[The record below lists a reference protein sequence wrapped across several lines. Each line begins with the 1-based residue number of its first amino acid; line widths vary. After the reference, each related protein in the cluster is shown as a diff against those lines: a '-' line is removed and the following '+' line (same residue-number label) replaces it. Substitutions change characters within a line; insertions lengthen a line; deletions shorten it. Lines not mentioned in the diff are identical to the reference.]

1 MIIAIDG
8 PSASGKSTTA
18 KGVSKR
24 LGFTHLD
31 TGAMYRAVTLGIN
44 KSNIRLSDYNKV
56 NDYLNCLKINFDKN
70 NHIWLNGE
78 DVSNLIRTVDISS
91 KVSMVSAIPEVR
103 NKMVEIQR
111 SIAGDNDC
119 VLEGRDIGTVVFPDA
134 EYKFFLIADIIV
146 RAKRRLSE
154 LKNSD
159 QTITLDQIIANI
171 RNRDE
176 LDSSRQH
183 SPLQRAKDAIL
194 IDTSH
199 ITIEQQVE
207 KIVEIVNQQ

>member
-119 VLEGRDIGTVVFPDA
+119 VLEGRDIGTVVFPEA

>member
-31 TGAMYRAVTLGIN
+31 TGAMYRAVTLGMN
-44 KSNIRLSDYNKV
+44 KSNIRLSDYKKV

-70 NHIWLNGE
+70 NRVWLNGE

-91 KVSMVSAIPEVR
+91 KVSMVSAIREVR

-111 SIAGDNDC
+111 SIAGHNDC

-134 EYKFFLIADIIV
+134 KYKFFLIADIIV

-171 RNRDE
+171 RNRDK

-183 SPLQRAKDAIL
+183 SPLQKAKDAIL

-199 ITIEQQVE
+199 ITIEQQVG

>member
-154 LKNSD
+154 LSD
-159 QTITLDQIIANI
+159 SDKTITLNQIIANI
-171 RNRDE
+171 INRDE

-183 SPLQRAKDAIL
+183 SPLQQAKDAIL

-199 ITIEQQVE
+199 ITIDQQVE
-207 KIVEIVNQQ
+207 RIVEIVNQQ

>member
-31 TGAMYRAVTLGIN
+31 TGAMYRAVTLGMN
-44 KSNIRLSDYNKV
+44 KSNIRLSDYKKV

-70 NHIWLNGE
+70 NRVWLNGE

-119 VLEGRDIGTVVFPDA
+119 VLEGRDIGTVVFPEA

-199 ITIEQQVE
+199 ITIDQQVE
-207 KIVEIVNQQ
+207 RIVEIVNQQ

>member
-56 NDYLNCLKINFDKN
+56 NDYLKCLKINFDKN
-70 NHIWLNGE
+70 NRVWLNGE

-91 KVSMVSAIPEVR
+91 EVSMVSAIPEVR

-154 LKNSD
+154 LKDSD
-159 QTITLDQIIANI
+159 QTITLDQITANI

-199 ITIEQQVE
+199 ITIDQQVE

>member
-31 TGAMYRAVTLGIN
+31 TGAMYRAVTLGMN
-44 KSNIRLSDYNKV
+44 KSNIRLSDYKKV

-70 NHIWLNGE
+70 NRVWLNGG

-119 VLEGRDIGTVVFPDA
+119 VLEGRDIGTVVFPEA

-207 KIVEIVNQQ
+207 KILEIVNQQ

>member
-56 NDYLNCLKINFDKN
+56 NDYLKCLKINFDKN
-70 NHIWLNGE
+70 NRVWLNGE
-78 DVSNLIRTVDISS
+78 DVSNLIRTVGISS
-91 KVSMVSAIPEVR
+91 EVSMVSAIPEVR
-103 NKMVEIQR
+103 KKMVEIQR
-111 SIAGDNDC
+111 FIAGDNDC

-134 EYKFFLIADIIV
+134 KYKFFLIADIIV

-154 LKNSD
+154 LKDSD
-159 QTITLDQIIANI
+159 KTITLDQIIANI

-199 ITIEQQVE
+199 ITIDQQVE
-207 KIVEIVNQQ
+207 KIVEIVNQ

>member
-1 MIIAIDG
+1 MKRISSKLSILLILFIVSAFSIS
-8 PSASGKSTTA
+8 SASEWQVIEDSSN
-18 KGVSKR
+18 VRFIYS
-24 LGFTHLD
+24 LE
-31 TGAMYRAVTLGIN
+31 GAAFRGRFDLFSA
-44 KSNIRLSDYNKV
+44 
-56 NDYLNCLKINFDKN
+56 KINFDKN
-70 NHIWLNGE
+70 NRVWLNGE

-91 KVSMVSAIPEVR
+91 KVSMVSAIREVR

-119 VLEGRDIGTVVFPDA
+119 VLEGRDIGTVVFPEA

-159 QTITLDQIIANI
+159 QIITLDQIIANI

>member
-31 TGAMYRAVTLGIN
+31 TGAMYRAVTLGMN
-44 KSNIRLSDYNKV
+44 KSNIRLSDYKKV

-70 NHIWLNGE
+70 NRVWLNGE

-119 VLEGRDIGTVVFPDA
+119 VLEGRDIGTVVFPEA